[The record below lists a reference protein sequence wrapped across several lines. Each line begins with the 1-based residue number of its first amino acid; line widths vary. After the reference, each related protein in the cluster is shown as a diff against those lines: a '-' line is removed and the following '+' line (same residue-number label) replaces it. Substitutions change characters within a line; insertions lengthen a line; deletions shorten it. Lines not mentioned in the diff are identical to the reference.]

1 MAKKGLGKGLDALI
15 PIYVDETPEE
25 NKDDKNVTTLDVKLI
40 KPNKDQ
46 PRKDFDKE
54 ALQNLADSI
63 SSHGLIQP
71 IVVMKDG
78 EYYKII
84 AGERRYRASV
94 MAGLKEV
101 SVIIRDIEEN
111 DLLKLALI
119 ENLQRE
125 DLNPIEEALAYNTLK
140 DEYHMSQAQIAEL
153 SGKSRAAVANTLR
166 LLSLPENIL
175 EYVRQ
180 GKLSAG
186 HARAVLMTENKEKMT
201 EFAEYIIENEISV
214 RRAEDLSKTFG
225 QKKEEKEK
233 IKPVRGSYM
242 DKFEEDLCL
251 SLGTKVKIKENGQK
265 GKIEIE
271 YYDNDDLARLISLL
285 TGEEN

>member
-15 PIYVDETPEE
+15 PMYVEETQAVSEK
-25 NKDDKNVTTLDVKLI
+25 KDVTLLDIRLI
-40 KPNKDQ
+40 KPNKSQ

-54 ALQNLADSI
+54 ALRSLSESI
-63 SSHGLIQP
+63 SQHGLIQP

-78 EYYKII
+78 EHYKII
-84 AGERRYRASV
+84 AGERRYRACM

-101 SVIIRDIEEN
+101 SVIVKDVNED

-140 DEYHMSQAQIAEL
+140 DEYSMSQAEIAEL
-153 SGKSRAAVANTLR
+153 SGRSRAAVANTIR
-166 LLSLPENIL
+166 LLALPEKVI
-175 EYVRQ
+175 EYVRD
-180 GKLSAG
+180 GKLSSG
-186 HARAVLMTENKEKMT
+186 HARAVLMLENKDMMIP
-201 EFAEYIIENEISV
+201 FAEYIIEKALSV
-214 RRAEDLSKTFG
+214 RQAEALSKTFG
-225 QKKEEKEK
+225 VKNDEKDNKK
-233 IKPVRGSYM
+233 PARGSYM
-242 DKFEEDLCL
+242 DKFESDLCL
-251 SLGTKVKIKENGQK
+251 SLGTKVRIRENGEK

-285 TGEEN
+285 MGEEN

>member
-15 PIYVDETPEE
+15 PIYVDKNVSEE
-25 NKDDKNVTTLDVKLI
+25 NKKDITTLDINLI

-54 ALQNLADSI
+54 ALKNLADSI
-63 SSHGLIQP
+63 ASHGLIQP

-78 EYYKII
+78 ENYKII

-101 SVIIRDIEEN
+101 SVIIKDINEN

-140 DEYHMSQAQIAEL
+140 DEYDMSQAEIAKL
-153 SGKSRAAVANTLR
+153 SGRSRAAVANTLR
-166 LLSLPENIL
+166 LLSLPVEVVSL
-175 EYVRQ
+175 VRE
-180 GKLSAG
+180 GKLSSG
-186 HARAVLMTENKEKMT
+186 HARAVLMLENKKKMA
-201 EFAEYIIENEISV
+201 EFADYIIQNDLSV
-214 RRAEDLSKTFG
+214 RQAEALSKTFG

-233 IKPVRGSYM
+233 KNPVRGSYM

-271 YYDNDDLARLISLL
+271 YYDNDDLARLIALL